1 VGARLKPFQET
12 PIRCAIPAAAGLTSR
27 AIADRLFLSARMVD
41 THLARIYA
49 KLRVSSRSQLR
60 GALGL
65 TS

>member
-1 VGARLKPFQET
+1 VRF
-12 PIRCAIPAAAGLTSR
+12 PAAAGLTSR